1 VKSKDP
7 QHRHLPRQFGRR
19 MQKLFAGLRHFST
32 TPIQMTPRL
41 RLEDVHVA
49 RYSIFSST
57 GVLFK
62 SRLSIPKCL
71 SGVMKDKDEKQGQ
84 YIHHTRS
91 FLYCWEPQLHIAKKG
106 WMAGM
111 LVRKRKPIGTRLE
124 GCVTFVL
131 VVCMVTVPSLRSLQP
146 RLISSS
152 TIPEHQTP
160 LDKPIQ
166 HK

>member
-1 VKSKDP
+1 
-7 QHRHLPRQFGRR
+7 

-71 SGVMKDKDEKQGQ
+71 SGVMKNKDEKQGQ

-91 FLYCWEPQLHIAKKG
+91 FPVLLGASITYRKKG
-106 WMAGM
+106 VDGRYVGEEEEAN
-111 LVRKRKPIGTRLE
+111 RN
-124 GCVTFVL
+124 
-131 VVCMVTVPSLRSLQP
+131 SA
-146 RLISSS
+146 
-152 TIPEHQTP
+152 
-160 LDKPIQ
+160 
-166 HK
+166 